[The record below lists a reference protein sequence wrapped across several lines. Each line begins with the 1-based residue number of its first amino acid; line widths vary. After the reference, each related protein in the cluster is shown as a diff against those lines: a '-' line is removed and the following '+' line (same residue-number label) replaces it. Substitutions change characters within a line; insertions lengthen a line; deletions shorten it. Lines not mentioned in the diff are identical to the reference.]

1 MDKET
6 NQDNTRE
13 RLEDVLVDV
22 VVFENSEIVIKSMIL
37 TELVTDVHYDMNSE
51 HAIFLTDM
59 IYDISSGVFELMIAD
74 QTIDGI
80 DIDVAN
86 NNLIKMLKENIKSY
100 VFLMSE
106 KFIALETAAGD
117 FLLDIIEKNE
127 KQERITK
134 AYSDEK
140 EITETPNIDEIL
152 DENKE
157 KTTVKKTKP
166 IEKYFLST

>member
-6 NQDNTRE
+6 NRNNKT
-13 RLEDVLVDV
+13 EDVLIDV

-37 TELVTDVHYDMNSE
+37 NELVTDVHYEVNSE

-59 IYDISSGVFELMIAD
+59 IYDISVGVFELMIAD
-74 QTIDGI
+74 QTIDGV

-86 NNLIKMLKENIKSY
+86 DNLIKMIKENIKSFVSMMAKKY
-100 VFLMSE
+100 VE
-106 KFIALETAAGD
+106 LETITGE
-117 FLLDIIEKNE
+117 FLLDLIEKNE
-127 KQERITK
+127 KLERIAK

-140 EITETPNIDEIL
+140 DATEIPITEETVDE
-152 DENKE
+152 KE
-157 KTTVKKTKP
+157 KKETTKRTKP

>member
-6 NQDNTRE
+6 DQANARG
-13 RLEDVLVDV
+13 RLEDALIAV
-22 VVFENSEIVIKSMIL
+22 VVYENSEIVIKSMIL
-37 TELVTDVHYDMNSE
+37 NELVTDVHYELNSE

-59 IYDISSGVFELMIAD
+59 IYDISAGVFEVLIAD
-74 QTIDGI
+74 QTIDGV

-86 NNLIKMLKENIKSY
+86 VNLVKMIKDNVKGFVSIMAKKY
-100 VFLMSE
+100 VELE
-106 KFIALETAAGD
+106 AIAAD

-134 AYSDEK
+134 TYLDEK
-140 EITETPNIDEIL
+140 EITNTPTIDEIME
-152 DENKE
+152 DKD
-157 KTTVKKTKP
+157 KTTAKKTKP

>member
-6 NQDNTRE
+6 NRNNKT
-13 RLEDVLVDV
+13 EDVLIDV

-37 TELVTDVHYDMNSE
+37 NELVTDVHYEVNSE

-59 IYDISSGVFELMIAD
+59 IYDISVGVFELMIAD
-74 QTIDGI
+74 QTIDGV

-86 NNLIKMLKENIKSY
+86 DNLIKMIKENIKSFVSMMAKKY
-100 VFLMSE
+100 VE
-106 KFIALETAAGD
+106 LETITGE
-117 FLLDIIEKNE
+117 FLLDLIEKNE
-127 KQERITK
+127 KLERIAK

-140 EITETPNIDEIL
+140 EATETPITEETIDE
-152 DENKE
+152 KE
-157 KTTVKKTKP
+157 KKETTKRTKP